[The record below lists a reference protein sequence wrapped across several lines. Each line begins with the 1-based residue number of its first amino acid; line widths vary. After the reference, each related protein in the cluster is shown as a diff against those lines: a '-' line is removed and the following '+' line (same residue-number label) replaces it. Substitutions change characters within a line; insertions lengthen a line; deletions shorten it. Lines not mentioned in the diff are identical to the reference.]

1 MFSFWEMDLV
11 NVEQEELEI
20 LNFILT
26 ILVYIT

>member
-1 MFSFWEMDLV
+1 MFSFWEMDLI

>member
-1 MFSFWEMDLV
+1 MFSFWEMDLI
-11 NVEQEELEI
+11 NVEQEELDI